1 MKFSF
6 LPSTPNQHYTATVDA
21 DGQQN
26 ISDAQQ
32 GGSSARRSLLFT
44 VLGLFSLLCCQ
55 LVLAQQIVIQGKLT
69 TETGAP
75 VPKASIQ
82 LKGTKTGTASDDA
95 GRFTVSG
102 QTGQTLVV
110 SAIGYTTQ
118 EVVIGKSSSLTIQL
132 MSGTSKLDEV
142 VVVGYGTQKKGS
154 LTSAVSSISA
164 VDIVTTKNENIL
176 NTLTGKIPG
185 LRVVQNTSEP
195 GAFNNSYDIRGMGNP
210 LIVVDGIPRPD
221 IARIDPNDV
230 ESLSVLKDASA
241 AVYGARAANG
251 VILVTTKKG
260 KRGVMELSYT
270 GTYGLQIPT
279 GFPKSSN
286 AVEYMT
292 LVNELNMH
300 NVNGGSRVYTDA
312 QIEEYRNGT
321 KTSTDWQK
329 ATIRRSAAQTQH
341 NLSATGG
348 SESINYFFSLGY
360 TGQDGIL
367 KSNDLYYRKYNLRS
381 NLSAKI
387 SKDLSFDLSLSGIME
402 RKDQPMQAA
411 YWVFRSMWYQ
421 PPVNTVYANNN
432 PQYLNSLPNPLHPVA
447 QSTAAIAGNQ
457 VFKNNW
463 FQSAATLNY
472 NFPFVRGLSAKAVFS
487 YDYTLNN
494 NKIYNQLYNTYTYN
508 PATGVYAVTGT
519 QQSPSTVRR
528 EFYDY
533 PTTLG
538 QFSINYNRTFLN
550 THHVNATALY
560 EQSHRTGDNFFA
572 QRELAIPVDQLFAG
586 NSTNQ
591 QGNMSSNIL
600 NTFDYQN
607 AAYVGFVTYDYKGK
621 YFGKFAF
628 RYDGSSK
635 FSPAK
640 QYGFFPDYE
649 LGWRISEENFFRQLG
664 ALSFI
669 NNFKVRGSY
678 GKTGDDGALRYQ
690 FLTGY
695 TYPASGSATGQPAG
709 AVFDN
714 TFVNAVQST
723 GIANPGVFWYT
734 AKTLD
739 IGLDVDAWKGKL
751 GFTID
756 YFKRDRTGLLT
767 NRILTVPDVVGA
779 GLPQENLNGDR
790 NEGFDFE
797 VRHENRIG
805 KFNYNVRA
813 TFGFTRIS
821 NRYIER
827 AKSGNSYLNWL
838 QNNTNRY
845 AGVYFGYGEDGKFQD
860 YNAIEHSN
868 IYVGR
873 STATGDYRY
882 QDWNGDG
889 QIGVDDSH
897 PIANT
902 GLPLMTYGLT
912 LSGSYKGFDIS
923 LLFSGA
929 AMVNATYTEQLGMPL
944 WANGNA
950 LTMWLDRWHPADPNA
965 DPYDPN
971 TKWVPGN
978 FSYTGTTA
986 YTNTTHNLHDASY
999 VRLKSA
1005 EIGYNL
1011 PARFTNRAG
1020 IKGLRLFV
1028 NGYNVFTV
1036 TGLKY
1041 LDPEHPSAVSAVD
1054 QQFGYAYPIDKIF
1067 TFGLNLKF

>member
-1 MKFSF
+1 MKLFPRHF
-6 LPSTPNQHYTATVDA
+6 T
-21 DGQQN
+21 QQTTGRRY
-26 ISDAQQ
+26 AACRVLLY
-32 GGSSARRSLLFT
+32 SALS
-44 VLGLFSLLCCQ
+44 VLSLLCCQ
-55 LVLAQQIVIQGKLT
+55 LVTAQQVVIQGKLT

-75 VPKASIQ
+75 AAKASVQ
-82 LKGTKTGTASDDA
+82 VKETKAGTTSDDA
-95 GRFTVSG
+95 GNFTITAR
-102 QTGQTLVV
+102 TGQTLVI
-110 SAIGYTTQ
+110 SGIGYATQ
-118 EVVIGKSSSLTIQL
+118 EVAIGKSPNLTIKL
-132 MSGTSKLDEV
+132 ASSTSKLDEV
-142 VVVGYGTQKKGS
+142 VVVGYGTQKKTS

-164 VDIVTTKNENIL
+164 ADIVTTKNENIL

-260 KRGVMELSYT
+260 KRGVMELNYT
-270 GTYGLQIPT
+270 GTYGVQIPT

-300 NVNGGSRVYTDA
+300 NVNGGSRIYSDA

-321 KTSTDWQK
+321 KKSTDWQK

-341 NLSATGG
+341 SLSATGG
-348 SESINYFFSLGY
+348 SESLNYFFSLGY

-367 KSNDLYYRKYNLRS
+367 KSNDLFYKKYNLRS

-387 SKDLSFDLSLSGIME
+387 SKDLTFDLSLAGIME

-421 PPVNTVYANNN
+421 PPVNPVYANDN

-447 QSTAAIAGNQ
+447 QSTSAIAGNQ

-463 FQSAATLNY
+463 FQSAATLTY
-472 NFPFVRGLSAKAVFS
+472 NIPFVRGLSAKGVFS

-508 PATGVYAVTGT
+508 PATGVYAVSGT

-528 EFYDY
+528 EFYEY

-538 QFSINYNRTFLN
+538 QFSLKYNRTFLN
-550 THHVNATALY
+550 AHHVNAVALY
-560 EQSHRTGDNFFA
+560 EQSHRVGDNFFA

-607 AAYVGFVTYDYKGK
+607 AAYVGFVTYDFKGK

-649 LGWRISEENFFRQLG
+649 LGWRISEENFFRQIG

-669 NNFKVRGSY
+669 NNLKVRGSY

-695 TYPASGSATGQPAG
+695 TYPASGSALGQPAG

-734 AKTLD
+734 AKTID
-739 IGLDVDAWKGKL
+739 IGLDLDAWKGKF
-751 GFTID
+751 GITID

-797 VRHENRIG
+797 VRHQSCIG
-805 KFNYNVRA
+805 KLNYNVRG
-813 TFGFTRIS
+813 TFGFTRIT

-827 AKSGNSYLNWL
+827 AKSGNSYLNWM

-845 AGVYFGYGEDGKFQD
+845 AGVYFGYGEAGQFQD
-860 YNAIEHSN
+860 YNSIAHSP

-873 STATGDYRY
+873 ATAVGDYRY
-882 QDWNGDG
+882 EDWNGDG
-889 QIGVDDSH
+889 QISVDDSH
-897 PIANT
+897 PIATTATSANPYS
-902 GLPLMTYGLT
+902 GLPLITFGFT
-912 LSGSYKGFDIS
+912 AAASYKGFDMN

-929 AMVNATYTEQLGMPL
+929 AMVKATYTEQLGMPL
-944 WANGNA
+944 WASGNA
-950 LTMWLDRWHPADPNA
+950 LEMWQDRWHPEDPNA
-965 DPYDPN
+965 DPYDPK
-971 TKWVPGN
+971 TKWVPGYYA
-978 FSYTGTTA
+978 YTGTTA
-986 YTNTTHNLHDASY
+986 FTNTLHNVRNAAY

-1005 EIGYNL
+1005 EIGYTL
-1011 PARFTNRAG
+1011 PDRLTKRAG
-1020 IKGLRLFV
+1020 IKGMRVFV
-1028 NGYNVFTV
+1028 NGYNLFTI

-1041 LDPEHPSAVSAVD
+1041 LDPEHPSALSAVD